1 MSAMANLVTNA
12 NSDPAAIKQASQAGG
27 NASDKPRASQPSLSE
42 LTREFRAKEEGDAA
56 ARRALNALAVTSS
69 MVSALIEHPGP
80 DSDHQSMVSAARTM
94 LRCADESKEA
104 LMDSLCL
111 QSIPWA
117 PYRLMRLVS
126 SAVAERWS
134 TSARLGQPSADVS
147 SFLPVWQEVAQHALP
162 EMIIE
167 PPAAEAS
174 AALRIAMLDAMQPVM
189 EEISIFDMLHSDKF
203 AATHAR
209 DVILMGAHRALATLA
224 AEPMSDRSK
233 SMLMQTL
240 LRNGGRIYASAWRRH
255 AQDTIERLQGMPKQA
270 QLSLLEANPSGLPL
284 APIDE
289 SFEGSFVK
297 LVEMVQYLAAP
308 RMPEILSTDDSRPD
322 EYEDGAEGSTSNQPS
337 SGASA

>member
-1 MSAMANLVTNA
+1 MSNLSAVEA
-12 NSDPAAIKQASQAGG
+12 KVSGDSGKAGASAPAAAAKH
-27 NASDKPRASQPSLSE
+27 PSLSD
-42 LTREFRAKEEGDAA
+42 LTRDFRAREEGDAA

-80 DSDHQSMVSAARTM
+80 DSDHQSMVNAARTM
-94 LRCADESKEA
+94 LRCADDSKQA
-104 LMDSLCL
+104 LMETLSL

-126 SAVAERWS
+126 AAVAERWS
-134 TSARLGQPSADVS
+134 TSARLGTPTADVS
-147 SFLPVWQEVAQHALP
+147 NFMPVWQEVATHALP
-162 EMIIE
+162 EMIID
-167 PPAAEAS
+167 PPAPEAS

-189 EEISIFDMLHSDKF
+189 EEIAIFDMLHSDKS

-209 DVILMGAHRALATLA
+209 DVILLGAHRALASLA
-224 AEPMSDRSK
+224 ADPMSERSK

-255 AQDTIERLQGMPKQA
+255 AEDTIERLQSMTKQA
-270 QLSLLEANPSGLPL
+270 QVALLESHPTGLPL

-289 SFEGSFVK
+289 AFEGSFVK

-322 EYEDGAEGSTSNQPS
+322 EFFDEGDDSTPTQPS